1 MTEKTKSSEPS
12 IEIIEIKRAV
22 PEDAEAIMNLKR
34 QAWLKAYVS
43 EEYEIS
49 IDDIEKK
56 FPEDSLPN
64 AIENWQK
71 GIASEQDKNEKATF
85 VARLDGKVVGYTSP
99 CTEDGQRRLGALYV
113 SPNVQ
118 GKGVGS
124 KLLESAVKWHGV
136 DEDIFVHV
144 VSYNSAVGFYEQH
157 GFQKTGVEFPQEFDE
172 EHGIKLLPEIEMVLK
187 AN

>member
-1 MTEKTKSSEPS
+1 MTEKAKSSEPS

-22 PEDAEAIMNLKR
+22 PEDAEATMNLKR

-85 VARLDGKVVGYTSP
+85 VARLDGKVVGLGYFVQFRV
-99 CTEDGQRRLGALYV
+99 DFGQEKMHLHELGRACEGGLFLWL
-113 SPNVQ
+113 NW
-118 GKGVGS
+118 GV
-124 KLLESAVKWHGV
+124 
-136 DEDIFVHV
+136 
-144 VSYNSAVGFYEQH
+144 
-157 GFQKTGVEFPQEFDE
+157 FDE
-172 EHGIKLLPEIEMVLK
+172 EGYVAVEEVSGFFVGFVHGPLLQFRHLCLVVFLIVT
-187 AN
+187 